1 MRAVLLGVILIVIG
15 VGLMILGIRM
25 LWSWLGST
33 ASRVDATWFDSSG
46 TTKRDP
52 DFPSMYFIGAIVGS
66 LLGGA
71 ILIVFGLAQFEWG

>member
-1 MRAVLLGVILIVIG
+1 MLLGVILILVG

-33 ASRVDATWFDSSG
+33 ASRSDAAWFDSSG
-46 TTKRDP
+46 SSKPDP
-52 DFPSMYFIGAIVGS
+52 DFPYLYFIGAVVGS

-71 ILIVFGLAQFEWG
+71 ILIVFGLSQFGRG